1 MCEIIS
7 VTKLNDDILLNCS
20 VYDGDFINSS
30 SLKIFDGDNNVFE
43 TKDFLL
49 DKTRP
54 CFNTPVTPW
63 IMLKTDVPERFLTNG
78 NRIELA

>member
-30 SLKIFDGDNNVFE
+30 LLKIFDRDDNVFE
-43 TKDFLL
+43 PK
-49 DKTRP
+49 KMYSRKI
-54 CFNTPVTPW
+54 NW
-63 IMLKTDVPERFLTNG
+63 E
-78 NRIELA
+78 